1 MRSFR
6 AGMVL
11 RGCYGRARAWTL
23 SGKKER
29 GKLVLELEFSG
40 IQAVDCLHSIEINWQ
55 SVNAG
60 ITRAPAP
67 RAFGR
72 SWRRFRWGIFRGIYL
87 HYLSLSISAR
97 AIEFGDA
104 IPVHRREDLMS
115 DHGLEDNNVRQSSL
129 LSQIEVCIRACSH
142 PQHRNE
148 DQGSRADS

>member
-40 IQAVDCLHSIEINWQ
+40 IQAVECLHSIAINWQ

-60 ITRAPAP
+60 ITRAHAP
-67 RAFGR
+67 RAIGR

-97 AIEFGDA
+97 VVEFSAFGDA
-104 IPVHRREDLMS
+104 IPAGGYDVGSRTGGQQRSSILTAQPDRSMHTGM
-115 DHGLEDNNVRQSSL
+115 QSSSA
-129 LSQIEVCIRACSH
+129 SQ
-142 PQHRNE
+142 
-148 DQGSRADS
+148 